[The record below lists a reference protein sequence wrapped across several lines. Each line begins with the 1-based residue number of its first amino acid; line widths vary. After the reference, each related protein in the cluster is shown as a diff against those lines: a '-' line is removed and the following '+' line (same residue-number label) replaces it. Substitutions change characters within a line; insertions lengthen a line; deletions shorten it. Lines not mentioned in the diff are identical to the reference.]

1 SAAATASQGQ
11 QTYQVVRVPQYSSA
25 TLGSATSSYW
35 NGSTGGI
42 VAYDVAGNLNLT
54 GGINVNG
61 KGFRG
66 GGGRLL
72 GGAVSPNT
80 DYRTS
85 STIDKN
91 GSKAEGI
98 AGTPRFV
105 INPINLALVDNGAE
119 GYPNGSYG
127 RGAPGNAGGG
137 STDGNSNGNDENSG
151 GGGGSNGGAGGIG
164 GRSWS
169 SNLPT
174 GGFGGKPFSATTSRL
189 VLGGGG
195 GAGTTNNGSF
205 SPPNTDTSSSGIY
218 SSGASGGG
226 MVMLRTNT
234 VSGTGTISANG
245 SSARDVT
252 RDGGGAGGAGGSVLV
267 SALSNNVTG
276 LTVNVVGGNGGSA
289 LFSASHGPGGGGGG
303 GVVVSSAGVTTNL
316 QGGIA
321 GVTGI
326 TSNPNNG
333 AVAGTGLA
341 VPISVGTVP
350 GASSGAACVP
360 ALAVVKTTST
370 PTVNRGSQA
379 TYKIVVSNGAG
390 LATANNVTIADNSLP
405 AGFTLAAS
413 PAPTINLINGSTRP
427 TTSNPTAGT
436 SNLSWGTF
444 SIPGGGSVEI
454 QFTVDVSSSAA
465 TGTYNNPASAT
476 YTDPATSGSKTVSY
490 DITNTGEDVT
500 VTIPS
505 SPQLLLV
512 KRITKVTRGGVAIS
526 PTGSDNFNIF
536 NNDGTAANTNTNWPV
551 NYLKGANNG
560 GAVAPGDVLEYTIYF
575 LSAGNVGVTNVNI
588 CDLVPAN
595 TTFFTGTYNGLTP
608 LDTGSSGG
616 NLGIALASGSTTPTV
631 YMSSVSDGD
640 RGTFYA
646 AGTAPT
652 SGCVKN
658 VAGTYSAITNSDNT
672 NGLVVV
678 NVAKFPATI
687 PNATGSGT
695 PSNSYG
701 FVRFNVT
708 VN

>member
-54 GGINVNG
+54 GGIDVSG

-72 GGAVSPNT
+72 NGDAGLNT
-80 DYRTS
+80 DYRTP
-85 STIDKN
+85 STQNNN

-105 INPINLALVDNGAE
+105 IDPSTLTLLDNVTE

-137 STDGNSNGNDENSG
+137 STDGDPILNDQNSG
-151 GGGGSNGGAGGIG
+151 GGGGSNGGSGGIG
-164 GRSWS
+164 GRSWK

-174 GGFGGKPFSATTSRL
+174 GGFGGKPFPATTSRL

-195 GAGTTNNGSF
+195 GAGTNNDGSF
-205 SPPNTDTSSSGIY
+205 SPPNTDNSGSGIY

-234 VSGTGTISANG
+234 VSGVGTISANG
-245 SSARDVT
+245 SNARNVT
-252 RDGGGAGGAGGSVLV
+252 KDGGGGGGAGGSVLV
-267 SALSNNVTG
+267 SALSNNVAG
-276 LTVNVVGGNGGSA
+276 LTVNVLGGNGGSP
-289 LFSASHGPGGGGGG
+289 FFIENHGPGGGGGG
-303 GVVVSSAGVTTNL
+303 GVVVSSPGVATSL
-316 QGGIA
+316 QGGTA
-321 GVTGI
+321 GVTGNGGGDP
-326 TSNPNNG
+326 TNG

-370 PTVNRGSQA
+370 PIVFQGGQA
-379 TYKIVVSNGAG
+379 IYKIVVSNGAG

-405 AGFTLAAS
+405 TGFTLAAS
-413 PAPTINLINGSTRP
+413 PAPTINLIGGSTRP
-427 TTSNPTAGT
+427 TASNPTAGT

-454 QFTVDVSSSAA
+454 QFTADVGNAVA

-476 YTDPATSGSKTVSY
+476 YNDPATGGSKTVNY
-490 DITNTGEDVT
+490 NTANTGEDVT
-500 VTIPS
+500 VSDAPN
-505 SPQLLLV
+505 LNVV
-512 KRITKVTRGGVAIS
+512 KRVTAINGTS
-526 PTGSDNFNIF
+526 ISGFASTTATLGS
-536 NNDGTAANTNTNWPV
+536 NDSDVKWPAANTQYLRGAISCPSTNTPTCPSV
-551 NYLKGANNG
+551 QS
-560 GAVAPGDVLEYTIYF
+560 GDILEYTIYF
-575 LSAGNVGVTNVNI
+575 LSNGATPAKDVQF
-588 CDLVPAN
+588 CDRIPAN
-595 TTFFTGTYNGLTP
+595 TIFQ
-608 LDTGSSGG
+608 S
-616 NLGIALASGSTTPTV
+616 
-631 YMSSVSDGD
+631 
-640 RGTFYA
+640 
-646 AGTAPT
+646 
-652 SGCVKN
+652 
-658 VAGTYSAITNSDNT
+658 NSY
-672 NGLVVV
+672 G
-678 NVAKFPATI
+678 
-687 PNATGSGT
+687 TGSGILLGWDSTGTILPDPNNSTTGTGKVALSNSADADAGRFLASNVSSATSPSPCNNGASNPDGAILVQLGSSTLVPVATSSGT
-695 PSNSYG
+695 PKNSYG
-701 FVRFNVT
+701 FVRFKVQ
-708 VN
+708 VR